1 MTAMRTAPGGPSS
14 QAVNALLRLRELI
27 LGGEINAGTRMSE
40 LVLVQRLGMSRTP
53 IRAALVRLEQEGLL
67 RALPTGGFAVNAFN
81 ERDIHAAIEIRGTLE
96 GLAARLAAERGV
108 SQADLEDLE
117 HCLSGLDELVL
128 DGGVT
133 VDSFSGYV
141 ELNEQFHR
149 IVIALADSAVLSRQ
163 IAGAVTLPFASAS
176 AFVMVQARLPEA
188 QTMFTVAQDH
198 HRCIVRA
205 IEAREGQ
212 RAEMLMREHARLAR
226 RNLELALRNQQ
237 TRSLVPGSNLI
248 TFRTRAAAGS

>member
-1 MTAMRTAPGGPSS
+1 MRTAAPSS
-14 QAVNALLRLRELI
+14 QAVNALLKLREYI
-27 LGGEINAGTRMSE
+27 LGGEIKAGERMSE
-40 LVLVQRLGMSRTP
+40 LALVERLGVSRTP

-67 RALPTGGFAVNAFN
+67 RALPTGGFVVNAFN
-81 ERDIHAAIEIRGTLE
+81 ERNMHAAIEIRGTLE

-108 SQADLEDLE
+108 SATDLDVLK

-128 DGGVT
+128 DGGGVT
-133 VDSFSGYV
+133 VDSFSAYV

-149 IVIALADSAVLSRQ
+149 IIIELADSAVLTRQ

>member
-1 MTAMRTAPGGPSS
+1 MRTAAPSS
-14 QAVNALLRLRELI
+14 QAVNALLKLREFI
-27 LGGEINAGTRMSE
+27 LGGEIKAGERMSE
-40 LVLVQRLGMSRTP
+40 LALVERLGVSRTP

-67 RALPTGGFAVNAFN
+67 RALPTGGFVVNAFN

-108 SQADLEDLE
+108 SATDLDVLK

-128 DGGVT
+128 DGGGVT
-133 VDSFSGYV
+133 VDSFSAYV

-149 IVIALADSAVLSRQ
+149 IIIELADSAVLTRQ
-163 IAGAVTLPFASAS
+163 IARAVTLPFASAS

>member
-1 MTAMRTAPGGPSS
+1 MRTAAPSS
-14 QAVNALLRLRELI
+14 QAVNALLKLREFI
-27 LGGEINAGTRMSE
+27 LGGEIKAGERMSE
-40 LVLVQRLGMSRTP
+40 LALVERLGVSRTP

-67 RALPTGGFAVNAFN
+67 RALPTGGFVVNAFN

-108 SQADLEDLE
+108 SATDLDVLK

-128 DGGVT
+128 DGGGVT
-133 VDSFSGYV
+133 VDSFSAYV

-149 IVIALADSAVLSRQ
+149 IIIELADSAVLTRQ

>member
-1 MTAMRTAPGGPSS
+1 MRTAAPSS
-14 QAVNALLRLRELI
+14 QAVNALLKLREFI
-27 LGGEINAGTRMSE
+27 LGGEIKAGERMSE
-40 LVLVQRLGMSRTP
+40 LALVERLGVSRTP

-67 RALPTGGFAVNAFN
+67 RALPTGGFVVNAFN

-108 SQADLEDLE
+108 SATDLDVLK

-128 DGGVT
+128 DGGGVT
-133 VDSFSGYV
+133 VDSFSAYV

-149 IVIALADSAVLSRQ
+149 VIIELADSAVLTRQ
-163 IAGAVTLPFASAS
+163 IARAVTLPFASAS

-212 RAEMLMREHARLAR
+212 RAAMLMREHARLAR

>member
-1 MTAMRTAPGGPSS
+1 MRTAAPSS
-14 QAVNALLRLRELI
+14 QAVNALLKLREFI
-27 LGGEINAGTRMSE
+27 LGGEIKAGERMSE
-40 LVLVQRLGMSRTP
+40 LALVQRLGVSRTP

-67 RALPTGGFAVNAFN
+67 RALPTGGFVVNAFN
-81 ERDIHAAIEIRGTLE
+81 ERDMHAAIEIRGTLE

-108 SQADLEDLE
+108 SATDLDVLKQ
-117 HCLSGLDELVL
+117 CLSGLDELVL
-128 DGGVT
+128 DGGGVT
-133 VDSFSGYV
+133 VDSFSAYV

-149 IVIALADSAVLSRQ
+149 IIIELADSAVLTRQ
-163 IAGAVTLPFASAS
+163 IARAVTLPFASAS

-237 TRSLVPGSNLI
+237 TRGLVPGSNLI

>member
-1 MTAMRTAPGGPSS
+1 MRAPPEGPSS
-14 QAVNALLRLRELI
+14 QTVNALLKLRELI
-27 LGGEINAGTRMSE
+27 LGGEIKAGERMSE
-40 LVLVQRLGMSRTP
+40 LLLVQRLGVSRTP

-67 RALPTGGFAVNAFN
+67 RALPSGGFVVDAFN

-108 SQADLEDLE
+108 PQAHLEDLKQ
-117 HCLSGLDELVL
+117 CLSGLDELVL
-128 DGGVT
+128 ASGVT
-133 VDSFSGYV
+133 VDSFSAYV

-149 IVIALADSAVLSRQ
+149 IIVDLADSAVLSRQ
-163 IAGAVTLPFASAS
+163 IARAVSLPFASAS

-212 RAEMLMREHARLAR
+212 RAEALMREHARLAR
-226 RNLELALRNQQ
+226 RNLELALRNRQ
-237 TRSLVPGSNLI
+237 TRGLVPGSNLI
-248 TFRTRAAAGS
+248 TFLSHAAARN

>member
-1 MTAMRTAPGGPSS
+1 MRTAAPSS
-14 QAVNALLRLRELI
+14 QAVNALLKLRELI
-27 LGGEINAGTRMSE
+27 LGGEINAGERMSE
-40 LVLVQRLGMSRTP
+40 LALVERLGVSRTP

-67 RALPTGGFAVNAFN
+67 RALPTGGFVVNAFN

-108 SQADLEDLE
+108 SATDLDVLKR
-117 HCLSGLDELVL
+117 CLSGLDELVL
-128 DGGVT
+128 DGGGVT
-133 VDSFSGYV
+133 VDSFSAYV

-149 IVIALADSAVLSRQ
+149 IIIELADSAVLTRQ
-163 IAGAVTLPFASAS
+163 IARAVTLPFASAS

>member
-1 MTAMRTAPGGPSS
+1 
-14 QAVNALLRLRELI
+14 VNALLKLREFI
-27 LGGEINAGTRMSE
+27 LGGEVKAGERMSE
-40 LVLVQRLGMSRTP
+40 LLLVERLGVSRTP

-67 RALPTGGFAVNAFN
+67 QALPSGGFVVNAFN

-108 SQADLEDLE
+108 ARADLDDLK
-117 HCLSGLDELVL
+117 HCLSGLDALVFE
-128 DGGVT
+128 GGLT

-149 IVIALADSAVLSRQ
+149 TIIDLADSAVLSRQ
-163 IAGAVTLPFASAS
+163 IARAVTLPFASAS

-188 QTMFTVAQDH
+188 QVMFTVAQDH

-212 RAEMLMREHARLAR
+212 RAEALMREHARLAR

-237 TRSLVPGSNLI
+237 TRGLVPGSNLI
-248 TFRTRAAAGS
+248 TFLTRTAAWN

>member
-1 MTAMRTAPGGPSS
+1 MRAAPEGSSS
-14 QAVNALLRLRELI
+14 QTVNALLKLREFI
-27 LGGEINAGTRMSE
+27 LGGEVKAGERMSE
-40 LVLVQRLGMSRTP
+40 LLLVERLGVSRTP

-67 RALPTGGFAVNAFN
+67 QALPSGGFVVSAFN

-108 SQADLEDLE
+108 ARADLDDLK
-117 HCLSGLDELVL
+117 HCLSGLDALVFE
-128 DGGVT
+128 GGLT

-149 IVIALADSAVLSRQ
+149 TIIDLADSAVLSRQ
-163 IAGAVTLPFASAS
+163 IARAVTLPFASAS

-188 QTMFTVAQDH
+188 QIMFTVAQDH

-212 RAEMLMREHARLAR
+212 RAEALMREHARLAR

-237 TRSLVPGSNLI
+237 TRGLVPGSNLI
-248 TFRTRAAAGS
+248 TFLTRTAAWN

>member
-1 MTAMRTAPGGPSS
+1 MRAASEGPSS
-14 QAVNALLRLRELI
+14 QTVNALLKLREFI
-27 LGGEINAGTRMSE
+27 LGGEVKAGERMSE
-40 LVLVQRLGMSRTP
+40 LLLVERLGVSRTP

-67 RALPTGGFAVNAFN
+67 QALPSGGFVVNAFN

-108 SQADLEDLE
+108 PRADLDDLK
-117 HCLSGLDELVL
+117 HCLSGLDALVFE
-128 DGGVT
+128 GGLT

-149 IVIALADSAVLSRQ
+149 TIIDLADSAVLSRQ
-163 IAGAVTLPFASAS
+163 IARAVTLPFASAS

-188 QTMFTVAQDH
+188 QVMFTVAQDH

-212 RAEMLMREHARLAR
+212 RAEALMREHARLAR

-237 TRSLVPGSNLI
+237 TRGLVPGSNLI
-248 TFRTRAAAGS
+248 TFLTRTAAWN

>member
-1 MTAMRTAPGGPSS
+1 MRTAAPSS
-14 QAVNALLRLRELI
+14 QAVNALLKLREFI
-27 LGGEINAGTRMSE
+27 LGGEIKAGERMSE
-40 LVLVQRLGMSRTP
+40 LALVERLGVSRTP

-67 RALPTGGFAVNAFN
+67 RALPTGGFVVNAFN
-81 ERDIHAAIEIRGTLE
+81 ERDMHAAIEIRGTLE

-108 SQADLEDLE
+108 SATDLDVLK

-128 DGGVT
+128 DGGGVT
-133 VDSFSGYV
+133 VDSFSAYV

-149 IVIALADSAVLSRQ
+149 IIIELADSAVLTRQ

>member
-1 MTAMRTAPGGPSS
+1 MRAPPEGPSS
-14 QAVNALLRLRELI
+14 QTVNALLKLRELI
-27 LGGEINAGTRMSE
+27 LGGEIKAGERMSE
-40 LVLVQRLGMSRTP
+40 LLLVERLGVSRTP
-53 IRAALVRLEQEGLL
+53 IRAALARLEQEGLL
-67 RALPTGGFAVNAFN
+67 RALPSGGFVVDAFN

-108 SQADLEDLE
+108 AQAHLEDLR
-117 HCLSGLDELVL
+117 HCLAGLDELVFAS
-128 DGGVT
+128 GVT
-133 VDSFSGYV
+133 VDSFSAYV

-149 IVIALADSAVLSRQ
+149 IIVDLADSAVLSRQ
-163 IAGAVTLPFASAS
+163 IARAVSLPFASAS

-212 RAEMLMREHARLAR
+212 RAEALMREHARLAR
-226 RNLELALRNQQ
+226 RNLELALRNRQ
-237 TRSLVPGSNLI
+237 TRGLVPGSNLI
-248 TFRTRAAAGS
+248 TFLSHAAAGN